1 MDNRVNSLSGP
12 DITGNE
18 PAKQRVINS
27 PLQINTSL
35 SGPDVYAAA
44 GRVLS
49 DNPVISSASHGVS
62 PGQSPRNLGVGILNV
77 GFHVE
82 GDPDYYFNG
91 SMSEQVMHRYLDRA
105 ITINGLCQKN
115 MILAQ

>member
-1 MDNRVNSLSGP
+1 MNNRVNSLSGP
-12 DITGNE
+12 DTTGDE
-18 PAKQRVINS
+18 PARQRVNTS

-35 SGPDVYAAA
+35 SGPDVYAALDRA
-44 GRVLS
+44 ISNNL
-49 DNPVISSASHGVS
+49 VISSASHGLRPGYS
-62 PGQSPRNLGVGILNV
+62 PHNLGDAILNT
-77 GFHVE
+77 GFHIE

-91 SMSEQVMHRYLDRA
+91 SMSEEVLHRYLDRA

>member
-12 DITGNE
+12 DNTGDE

-27 PLQINTSL
+27 LLKINTSL
-35 SGPDVYAAA
+35 SGPDVHAAV
-44 GRVLS
+44 GRVVS

-91 SMSEQVMHRYLDRA
+91 SMSEEIMDRYLDRA
-105 ITINGLCQKN
+105 ITMQGLCN
-115 MILAQ
+115 ANRILAR